1 MVCFI
6 SPTFVLFDNPG
17 PGRKTTICYD
27 LLANKSFLLANKS
40 LLLANKS
47 FLLANKSL
55 LLANKSFLL
64 ANKTPTREFGCK
76 GKFSIYRQFIFLLC
90 FQTWLLKGAAII

>member
-1 MVCFI
+1 
-6 SPTFVLFDNPG
+6 
-17 PGRKTTICYD
+17 
-27 LLANKSFLLANKS
+27 
-40 LLLANKS
+40 
-47 FLLANKSL
+47 